1 MIIGKPGPTFPF
13 PPAEFEICTRINP
26 ISFKGSSIIS
36 TLCEWLCARVYAD
49 SAIDREGKRERERER
64 ERGTEMLAT
73 NELELELN
81 GVLSGRDL
89 LKIGA
94 YASMRVEGPPEFA
107 RWVPG

>member
-1 MIIGKPGPTFPF
+1 M
-13 PPAEFEICTRINP
+13 CSRIRRQ
-26 ISFKGSSIIS
+26 
-36 TLCEWLCARVYAD
+36 C
-49 SAIDREGKRERERER
+49 DRQRGEERER